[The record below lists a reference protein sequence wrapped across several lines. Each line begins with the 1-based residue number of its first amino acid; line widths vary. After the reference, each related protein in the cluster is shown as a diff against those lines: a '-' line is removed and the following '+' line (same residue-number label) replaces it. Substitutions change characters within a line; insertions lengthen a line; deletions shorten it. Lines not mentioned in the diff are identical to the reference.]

1 LYDRELSHY
10 PHQCSDQEHKM
21 RLATNI
27 KVKVKY
33 YSKSYKEN
41 TQIILIVAKIVNN
54 RKKHTKRPN
63 GTDKDYLT

>member
-1 LYDRELSHY
+1 
-10 PHQCSDQEHKM
+10 M